1 MLQLYGSSRQTS
13 RYPQHI
19 MRMQERVSS
28 MCDLLHL
35 KVKLGLLADVT
46 TGTRKMAE
54 FILLQCGRVG
64 EHDEAATFGN

>member
-1 MLQLYGSSRQTS
+1 
-13 RYPQHI
+13 